1 MAEATTPTKTARPAR
16 TRNAAAKPAT
26 KATPAKAA
34 AIALEVEEKAATEA
48 TPTEKAP
55 TPTNRRIIELIPHPQ
70 GHTKSF
76 TKWVYPPSEEGVT
89 GTVYGPLGATEA
101 KVLFV
106 L

>member
-1 MAEATTPTKTARPAR
+1 MAEATTPAKTARPAR

-26 KATPAKAA
+26 KATPAKVAA
-34 AIALEVEEKAATEA
+34 PATTKAEEPTTAVE
-48 TPTEKAP
+48 AP